1 MFLIPLLSALLQA
14 SSSTIDKVILRMRR
28 VTFQMYAGASFP
40 LIFLVTLIL
49 FLVFRPPFSFTL
61 FTGTAGLFFVITV
74 LITIGNNLIFYRAL
88 KTDSLGEMQMLD
100 LVHNIPVIVLTSLF
114 FADERNGYVIV
125 LALIATLLIIWSH
138 WENHHLKIA
147 KKSRLFLLW
156 SITFAPLM
164 APIAK
169 VLLVSWH
176 PISLELAR
184 TGAVALLLWPF
195 FVKQV
200 RETSP
205 RTFTLLVITNTL
217 SALAWILLYFSYQ
230 YFGVVYS
237 TLLFLLHPLF
247 VYFASLAFLKEK
259 FQWKKLTAFI
269 IILCSIAAAQFFI

>member
-1 MFLIPLLSALLQA
+1 MFLLPLLSALLQA
-14 SSSTIDKVILRMRR
+14 SSSTIDKVILRTRR

-49 FLVFRPPFSFTL
+49 FLIFRPPFSFTL
-61 FTGTAGLFFVITV
+61 FTGATGLLFAITV
-74 LITIGNNLIFYRAL
+74 FITIGNNLIFYRAL
-88 KTDSLGEMQMLD
+88 KTDALGEMQMLN
-100 LVHNIPVIVLTSLF
+100 LVHTIPVIVLTSLF
-114 FADERNGYVIV
+114 FADERNGYIIAF
-125 LALIATLLIIWSH
+125 ALIATILIIWSH
-138 WENHHLKIA
+138 WEHHHFKIA
-147 KKSRLFLLW
+147 KKSLLFLLW
-156 SITFAPLM
+156 SVTFAPLM

-169 VLLVSWH
+169 MLLFSWH

-184 TGAVALLLWPF
+184 TGVVALLLWPL
-195 FVKQV
+195 FVEQV
-200 RETSP
+200 KKTSP
-205 RTFTLLVITNTL
+205 KTFTLLVTTNTL

-259 FQWKKLTAFI
+259 FHWKKLTAFI